1 MTFNLPSLIT
11 RSLFV
16 FWIAA
21 ICLASIVNYSAFLG
35 EHSAVGGGSG
45 YVPHAIGYFI
55 AGALCHMAFPNR
67 SARIFFMILAI
78 FSMGVALEVVQ
89 FYVPGRSF
97 NPKDILSNG
106 LGLFG
111 FYVLRMIYGKIRR
124 SEVGD
129 HPG

>member
-21 ICLASIVNYSAFLG
+21 ICLASIADYSAFAG
-35 EHSAVGGGSG
+35 NHSSFAGGSG

-55 AGALCHMAFPNR
+55 AGVLCYLAFPNR
-67 SARIFFMILAI
+67 SGVVFFMILAI
-78 FSMGVALEVVQ
+78 FAMGVALEVVQ
-89 FYVPGRSF
+89 FYVPRRSF

-106 LGLFG
+106 LGLAG
-111 FYVLRMIYGKIRR
+111 FYMCHVIYNKI
-124 SEVGD
+124 EGLN
-129 HPG
+129 